1 MMNSFAILA
10 PAAAMIVALTA
21 RAQEDEAAA
30 EGEPQEE
37 EEVTALS
44 YVEVMEEMKN
54 PSLRADI
61 ETCVETWLHPDE
73 ISLRFTI
80 GPDGSVKLESVDPE
94 PPKEV
99 TLCIAGAVSM
109 LDFRATGAVTPVTFA
124 YALPPQ
130 PDIEENAAPPAAA
143 KAEQEPTVKEP
154 PTTVEPFQK
163 YPGGK
168 RAGFGIFG
176 VFLVLNRGY
185 AEAGVGDDGGDAVW
199 YGKFSGGIGVFGEFL
214 ITPQAALGLELGLLF
229 PTVED
234 IQRKGEAQIDCGDC
248 ELGFLYEVLVRA
260 KFPVRIIPQA
270 SFYPIALAG
279 HTGYIHRVKGEK
291 PAFYP
296 GIGVGGG
303 VGLEDYTSVATLF
316 FEARYLLHAGWT
328 DGSKTRLLDHNVT
341 LNLGARFP

>member
-1 MMNSFAILA
+1 MMKSFAILA
-10 PAAAMIVALTA
+10 PAAALIVTLTA
-21 RAQEDEAAA
+21 RAQEDEAGA

-37 EEVTALS
+37 EEVAALS

-73 ISLRFTI
+73 ISLRFMI
-80 GPDGSVKLESVDPE
+80 QPDGSVKLESVDPA

-99 TLCIAGAVSM
+99 ALCIAGAVSM

-124 YALPPQ
+124 YDLPPQ
-130 PDIEENAAPPAAA
+130 PDIDESAAPPAA
-143 KAEQEPTVKEP
+143 KAEEAPTVKEP
-154 PTTVEPFQK
+154 PTAVEPFQK
-163 YPGGK
+163 FPGGK
-168 RAGFGIFG
+168 RAGFGVFG
-176 VFLVLNRGY
+176 AFLVLNRGY
-185 AEAGVGDDGGDAVW
+185 AGAGVGDDGGDAVW
-199 YGKFSGGIGVFGEFL
+199 YGKFSGGVGVFGEFL
-214 ITPQAALGLELGLLF
+214 LTPQAALGLELGLLF

-234 IQRKGEAQIDCGDC
+234 IQRKGEAQLDCADC

-260 KFPVRIIPQA
+260 KFPIRIIPQA

-279 HTGYIHRVKGEK
+279 HTGYIHRVKGED

-296 GIGVGGG
+296 GIGIGGG

-316 FEARYLLHAGWT
+316 FEVRYLLHAGWT
-328 DGSKTRLLDHNVT
+328 GGSKTRLLDHNVT
-341 LNLGARFP
+341 IDLGARFP

>member
-1 MMNSFAILA
+1 MPKTFAILA
-10 PAAAMIVALTA
+10 PAAAMVAALTA

-30 EGEPQEE
+30 AEGEPQEE
-37 EEVTALS
+37 VEALS

-80 GPDGSVKLESVDPE
+80 GPDGAVKLESIDPA

-99 TLCIAGAVSM
+99 GLCIAGAVSM

-130 PDIEENAAPPAAA
+130 PEIEESAKPAEA
-143 KAEQEPTVKEP
+143 KAEEAPTVKEP
-154 PTTVEPFQK
+154 PTAVEPYQK

-176 VFLVLNRGY
+176 AFLVLNRGY
-185 AEAGVGDDGGDAVW
+185 AGAGPGDDGKDAVW
-199 YGKFSGGIGVFGEFL
+199 YGKFSGGIGAFGEVL

-248 ELGFLYEVLVRA
+248 ELSFLYEVLVRA

-270 SFYPIALAG
+270 SFYPIALVG
-279 HTGYIHRVKGEK
+279 HTGYFHRVKGED

-296 GIGVGGG
+296 GIGIGGG

-316 FEARYLLHAGWT
+316 FEARYMLHAGWT
-328 DGSKTRLLDHNVT
+328 GGSRTRLLDHNVT
-341 LNLGARFP
+341 LGLGVRFP

>member
-1 MMNSFAILA
+1 MLKVLSILA
-10 PAAAMIVALTA
+10 TGAALIVTPAA
-21 RAQEDEAAA
+21 RAQDDEAAA
-30 EGEPQEE
+30 EGEPQEP
-37 EEVTALS
+37 EEVQPLS

-61 ETCVETWLHPDE
+61 ETCVETWLHPDQ

-80 GPDGSVKLESVDPE
+80 GPEGSVKLESIDPA

-99 TLCIAGAVSM
+99 ILCIAGAVSM
-109 LDFRATGAVTPVTFA
+109 LEFRATGAVTPVTFA

-130 PDIEENAAPPAAA
+130 PELEESPGPASA
-143 KAEQEPTVKEP
+143 KAAEAPTVKEP
-154 PTTVEPFQK
+154 PTTVEAFQK

-176 VFLVLNRGY
+176 AFLVLNRGY
-185 AEAGVGDDGGDAVW
+185 AEAGPGDDAKDAVW
-199 YGKFSGGIGVFGEFL
+199 YGKFSGGVGVFGEFL
-214 ITPQAALGLELGLLF
+214 LTPQTALGLELGLLF

-248 ELGFLYEVLVRA
+248 ELGFLYEVLARA

-270 SFYPIALAG
+270 SFYPIVLAG
-279 HTGYIHRVKGEK
+279 HTGYIQRVKGED
-291 PAFYP
+291 PVFYP
-296 GIGVGGG
+296 GIGIGGG

-316 FEARYLLHAGWT
+316 FEARYLFHAGWT
-328 DGSKTRLLDHNVT
+328 GGSKTRLLDHNVT
-341 LNLGARFP
+341 LDLGVRFP